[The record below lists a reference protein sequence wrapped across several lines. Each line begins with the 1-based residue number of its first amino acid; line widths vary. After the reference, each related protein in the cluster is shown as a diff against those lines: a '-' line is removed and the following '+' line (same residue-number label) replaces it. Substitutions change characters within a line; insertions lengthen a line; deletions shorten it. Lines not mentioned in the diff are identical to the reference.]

1 VARLPTWLDRRV
13 VFFGGK
19 GGVGKTTC
27 SAAAALASS
36 REGKRVLLVSADPA
50 HSTSDVFERR
60 IGPAPVRI
68 DGRLSAMEL
77 DADSEIQR
85 YVDEVKDQIG
95 RVFSRGVLAEVVR
108 QIEVAASM
116 PGAADVAL
124 FDRMSE
130 LMQSAGSEYD
140 QIVFDTAPTGHT
152 LRLLRMPGLMRTWMA
167 ALISQRRL
175 AVAADHASRDPDPA
189 DVYGPDA
196 IVAALERRADR
207 LERAHARLTD
217 RRTTGLIL
225 VLTPE
230 RLPIEETD
238 RAIHALRE
246 ADLNVSAVIVNRV
259 LPPDLEGEF
268 YRARLR
274 QEQVYRDEIDRRFG
288 DLPRVVVPQLESDVH
303 GLAAIERISAFLRPS

>member
-1 VARLPTWLDRRV
+1 MTRLPAWLDRRV

-27 SAAAALASS
+27 SAAAALAAS
-36 REGKRVLLVSADPA
+36 REGRRVLLVSADPA

-60 IGPAPVRI
+60 IGSKATHI
-68 DGRLSAMEL
+68 DGRLSALEL
-77 DADSEIQR
+77 DPDVEIQR
-85 YVDEVKDQIG
+85 YVDEVKEQIV
-95 RVFSRGVLAEVVR
+95 RVFSRGVLSEVVR
-108 QIEVAASM
+108 QIEVAAGM

-124 FDRMSE
+124 FDRMSV

-152 LRLLRMPGLMRTWMA
+152 LRLLRMPALMRTWMA
-167 ALISQRRL
+167 ALIAQRRL
-175 AVAADHASRDPDPA
+175 AVAADHARRDTGPA
-189 DVYGPDA
+189 DAYGPDA

-217 RRTTGLIL
+217 RRHTGLVL

-238 RAIHALRE
+238 RAIQALRD
-246 ADLNVSAVIVNRV
+246 ATLSVTAIITNRV
-259 LPPDLEGEF
+259 LPDNLEGDF
-268 YRARLR
+268 YLARLR
-274 QEQVYRDEIDRRFG
+274 QERVYRDEIDRRFAEFTR
-288 DLPRVVVPQLESDVH
+288 LVVPQLESDVH
-303 GLAAIERISAFLRPS
+303 GLAALERLSAFLIRP